1 VTPTPKLHPAIVIL
15 ALAACARPVGAAP
28 PVGTAEPMA
37 AAPDSPQPIDAVACH
52 GPFVAV
58 ARPASDPPF
67 SGTSFIDPNMLTDA
81 DPSSLVSLTYTGRAQ
96 RTMFD
101 RRTNSFNPVNA
112 HVFDARFGTTV
123 HVEVQVNPEFT
134 AQQAE
139 TEARFYATAVGRL
152 PAFLFRDLRT
162 MWIHAGHFP
171 FGGGNENLLIH
182 TAQGTDYVRDG
193 VLEEIL
199 LHESTHTSMDAYHA
213 TTARW
218 QEAQRADGVALSTY
232 ARDNPQREDLAETLG
247 PYLALRFWRDRIP
260 AATAAAIQRAIP
272 NRITY
277 LDCLGLS
284 ADPPR

>member
-1 VTPTPKLHPAIVIL
+1 MP
-15 ALAACARPVGAAP
+15 
-28 PVGTAEPMA
+28 
-37 AAPDSPQPIDAVACH
+37 
-52 GPFVAV
+52 
-58 ARPASDPPF
+58 
-67 SGTSFIDPNMLTDA
+67 
-81 DPSSLVSLTYTGRAQ
+81 
-96 RTMFD
+96 
-101 RRTNSFNPVNA
+101 
-112 HVFDARFGTTV
+112 
-123 HVEVQVNPEFT
+123 
-134 AQQAE
+134 
-139 TEARFYATAVGRL
+139 
-152 PAFLFRDLRT
+152 
-162 MWIHAGHFP
+162 
-171 FGGGNENLLIH
+171 LIH

-247 PYLALRFWRDRIP
+247 PYLALRFWSDRIP